1 MPQREFQPGVAELG
15 LSSRSTARPFLA
27 GAIETSAERVRPW
40 LSILVPVFNVADFL
54 ADCLHSIRVQLRPGV
69 EIVILDDASTDS
81 SAAIIGDMRPRFG
94 SALRLLRHPRNRGL
108 AAARNSLLQSASG
121 DYLWFVDAD
130 DMLAAGAIDSLRT
143 ILDSATPDLLTCD
156 FRIHRERFLLKHRLR
171 GETHRRTFAG
181 PARQLSTDLSTRVH
195 GILLNG
201 QLHAWSKIA
210 RRDVWSRVRFP
221 EGRFFEDI
229 VALPTLLESS
239 RSHLHVAEPWVV
251 YRQRD
256 GSILSSMNAD
266 KIRDQ
271 LHALGVLDATLC
283 KLRGEL
289 DSDAIFALRYFM
301 LKSHASLARRIAGLK
316 SADVA
321 ELAGLLRKSLLEHF
335 PDGLSAILGHYCR
348 RGWLLRAWRTRASL
362 RRLGSWEWCSS

>member
-1 MPQREFQPGVAELG
+1 MPQRELQPVVAGLG
-15 LSSRSTARPFLA
+15 LNPRSTAGPSLH
-27 GAIETSAERVRPW
+27 GAVGASPERGRPW

-54 ADCLHSIRVQLRPGV
+54 ADCLHSIWVQLRQGI
-69 EIVILDDASTDS
+69 EIVVLDDASTDS

-271 LHALGVLDATLC
+271 LHALCVLDATMC
-283 KLRGEL
+283 RRCEEL
-289 DSDAIFALRYFM
+289 DKDAIFALRHFM